1 MFGRSSRYGFTLLE
15 IMIALAII
23 GMIGAIVLPNL
34 QGRNPA
40 AERKNFVARLNEL
53 LSYAWYNGVTT
64 GKVQRIVF
72 DFTTHKIRIEQQ
84 KEDMVRPLQEPTYKP
99 VKRAYIDTVIDWP
112 KHLRV
117 KNFYIEGY
125 DEVARYGVGSK
136 MQTTWF
142 FIAPDG
148 LAQDVLINITDT
160 QDRVTAK
167 KSKRIRIELN
177 PFNVQFAEHNGFKQV
192 S

>member
-1 MFGRSSRYGFTLLE
+1 MCGRSSITGFTVLE
-15 IMIALAII
+15 IMIAIAII
-23 GMIGAIVLPNL
+23 GMISAVVLPNL

-40 AERKNFVARLNEL
+40 VERKNFVARLNEL

-64 GKVQRIVF
+64 GKVQRIAF

-84 KEDMVRPLQEPTYKP
+84 KENPGRSLQKPMYEPI
-99 VKRAYIDTVIDWP
+99 KRAYIDTVIDWP

-125 DEVARYGVGSK
+125 DEAERYGAGSK

-148 LAQDVLINITDT
+148 LAQEVLINIMDT
-160 QDRVTAK
+160 QDRIAAK
-167 KSKRIRIELN
+167 KAKRIHIELN
-177 PFNVQFAEHNGFKQV
+177 PFNVQFAEQNGFKQIT
-192 S
+192 